1 MTLWRLIVKP
11 STTGRAVIIGTSNDA
26 DLPAL
31 HTLVTPLASDLG
43 GHVLE
48 TDLRA
53 VITQEEFE
61 GIGKVLLVR
70 FDDASKTRAF
80 MQRMHEHLSGG
91 PTL

>member
-1 MTLWRLIVKP
+1 MPTCRRCTL
-11 STTGRAVIIGTSNDA
+11 S
-26 DLPAL
+26 LP
-31 HTLVTPLASDLG
+31 PLASDLG

-80 MQRMHEHLSGG
+80 MQRMHEQLSGG